1 MPALGNYSADDVR
14 AAVGMPAAVDAVR
27 EAFADLAAGHFSQ
40 PPRLVFGTDEQAVL
54 VMTAHHAPS
63 GAAVVKTAG
72 VVLDRDPAILATL
85 VWTDDGGQ
93 LTAEA
98 GAVTAL
104 RTGAAAGV
112 ATDLLAAPDAT
123 GLALLGAGAQ
133 AADQV
138 RAVLAVRKISELS
151 VWNRS
156 AQRVSPLLDV
166 LAAEFPG
173 LRVQVAAS
181 AAEAVADADV
191 VCCATS
197 AEDPLFELSALP
209 ERVHVN
215 AIGSFRPSMRELPAE
230 LLATASTVLVDQFDA
245 AAGAG
250 EIRHALDNG
259 LLERESVLEL
269 GDALSAPPEATG
281 RTVFK
286 SVGVAAQDWAVAR
299 LLAQHARR

>member
-14 AAVGMPAAVDAVR
+14 AAVGMPAAVGAVR

-269 GDALSAPPEATG
+269 GDALSKPPEATG

>member
-1 MPALGNYSADDVR
+1 MLALGNYSAADVR

-72 VVLDRDPAILATL
+72 VVLDRDPAIVATL

-104 RTGAAAGV
+104 RTGAVAGV

-138 RAVLAVRKISELS
+138 RAVLAVREIRDLS

-156 AQRVSPLLDV
+156 ARRMGPLLDT
-166 LAAEFPG
+166 LAAEFPHVR
-173 LRVQVAAS
+173 LRVAENAAD
-181 AAEAVADADV
+181 AVATADV

-197 AEDPLFELSALP
+197 SADPLFELSALP

-230 LLATASTVLVDQFDA
+230 LLGTASVVLVDQFA
-245 AAGAG
+245 AAGEAG

-259 LLERESVLEL
+259 LLRRGDVLEL
-269 GDALSAPPEATG
+269 GDALSAPPEAKG

>member
-1 MPALGNYSADDVR
+1 MPELGNYSAADVR

-27 EAFADLAAGHFSQ
+27 DAFADLAAGHFSQ
-40 PPRLVFGTDEQAVL
+40 PPRLVFGTDDQALL

-72 VVLDRDPAILATL
+72 VVLDRDPAIVATL
-85 VWTDDGGQ
+85 VWTDHGGQ

-104 RTGAAAGV
+104 RTGAVAGV
-112 ATDLLAAPDAT
+112 ATDLLAAPDAAA
-123 GLALLGAGAQ
+123 LALLGAGAQ

-138 RAVLAVRKISELS
+138 RAVLAVREIRELS

-156 AQRVSPLLDV
+156 ARRVGPLLDT
-166 LAAEFPG
+166 LAAEFPRLR
-173 LRVQVAAS
+173 LRVTGN
-181 AAEAVADADV
+181 AAEAVTGADV

-197 AEDPLFELSALP
+197 SADPLFELSALP

-230 LLATASTVLVDQFDA
+230 LLGTASVVLVEQFEA
-245 AAGAG
+245 AAEAG

-259 LLERESVLEL
+259 LLDRGAVLEL
-269 GDALSAPPEATG
+269 GDALSAPPEAKG